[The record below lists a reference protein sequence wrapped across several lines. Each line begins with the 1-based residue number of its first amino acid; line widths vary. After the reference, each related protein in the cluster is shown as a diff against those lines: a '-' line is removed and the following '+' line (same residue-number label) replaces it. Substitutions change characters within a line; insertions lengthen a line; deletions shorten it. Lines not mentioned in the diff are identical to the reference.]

1 MLDHDALS
9 FSLVPFCYGVCP
21 FVNQLHPL
29 PSATSGIPGYTKH
42 GDAHITVTPATDYPR
57 ASRSFSRPRIAG
69 SGNEIGKVETP
80 HGLFLGAIF

>member
-29 PSATSGIPGYTKH
+29 PSATSGIP
-42 GDAHITVTPATDYPR
+42 VTDSVIHLLDSGHMQYFIVFRATTHVKAIR
-57 ASRSFSRPRIAG
+57 A
-69 SGNEIGKVETP
+69 GNCR
-80 HGLFLGAIF
+80 

>member
-29 PSATSGIPGYTKH
+29 PSATSGIPDPYTVKDTSH
-42 GDAHITVTPATDYPR
+42 VQVKCWVTCWVHA
-57 ASRSFSRPRIAG
+57 
-69 SGNEIGKVETP
+69 
-80 HGLFLGAIF
+80 

>member
-29 PSATSGIPGYTKH
+29 PSATSGIPANMSIFGNQQ
-42 GDAHITVTPATDYPR
+42 GE
-57 ASRSFSRPRIAG
+57 RIRCNHAMYHFYSKCLFMQKSMVSLVQYLG
-69 SGNEIGKVETP
+69 PQYIGETQVS
-80 HGLFLGAIF
+80 

>member
-29 PSATSGIPGYTKH
+29 PSATSGIPGWSSSILK
-42 GDAHITVTPATDYPR
+42 GAVITLLKLISEEKRMATT
-57 ASRSFSRPRIAG
+57 FRI
-69 SGNEIGKVETP
+69 
-80 HGLFLGAIF
+80 GL

>member
-29 PSATSGIPGYTKH
+29 PSATSGIPDHKYVKILAMIEF
-42 GDAHITVTPATDYPR
+42 DFCLLLNYKNMLNR
-57 ASRSFSRPRIAG
+57 
-69 SGNEIGKVETP
+69 
-80 HGLFLGAIF
+80 FLWQQVRKSSNKNV